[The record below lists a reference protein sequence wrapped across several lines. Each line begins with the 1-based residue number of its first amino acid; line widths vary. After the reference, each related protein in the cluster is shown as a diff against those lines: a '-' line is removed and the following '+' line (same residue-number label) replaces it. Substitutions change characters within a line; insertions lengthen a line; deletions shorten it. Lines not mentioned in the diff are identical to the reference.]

1 MTLRM
6 HRVSTARWEQLAQ
19 SRRPIDLVE
28 EERAE
33 ARSGKRHAAK
43 AEHAA
48 IQAQVDAIS
57 ARRVRA
63 SR

>member
-6 HRVSTARWEQLAQ
+6 HRVTTARWEQLAQ
-19 SRRPIDLVE
+19 SRRPLDLVE

-33 ARSGKRHAAK
+33 TRSAKARALK

-57 ARRVRA
+57 AGRVRA